1 MDYGPNGFGPKKF
14 KLGPR
19 FERARKE
26 ALEWRTW
33 VSKAQSGASRS
44 SGAVALFRS
53 INRDSL
59 DEIEVAKSF
68 YIVFL

>member
-33 VSKAQSGASRS
+33 VSKAQSGA
-44 SGAVALFRS
+44 VALFRS